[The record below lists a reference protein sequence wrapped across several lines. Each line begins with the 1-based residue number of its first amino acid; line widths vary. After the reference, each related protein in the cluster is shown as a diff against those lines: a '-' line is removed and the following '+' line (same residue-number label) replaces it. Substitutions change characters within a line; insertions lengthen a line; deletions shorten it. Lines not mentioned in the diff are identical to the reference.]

1 MLSTNKCEVYTVN
14 TPIYI
19 HYTQRKRVKGAG
31 GGGGGGGG
39 GVFIKILSK
48 LTL

>member
-1 MLSTNKCEVYTVN
+1 MIDIRHCLLDRLV
-14 TPIYI
+14 I
-19 HYTQRKRVKGAG
+19 KGA
-31 GGGGGGGG
+31 GGGG

>member
-1 MLSTNKCEVYTVN
+1 MLALINYGQFNAVLKKITSLLRG
-14 TPIYI
+14 P
-19 HYTQRKRVKGAG
+19 
-31 GGGGGGGG
+31 GGGGG

>member
-1 MLSTNKCEVYTVN
+1 MFMDKCTATEFSET
-14 TPIYI
+14 I
-19 HYTQRKRVKGAG
+19 KGA
-31 GGGGGGGG
+31 GGGGG